1 MELGASEIWAI
12 AGIIL
17 LIVEIL
23 AISFFFMFFGLGAL
37 ATALLS
43 FLEVTPDLT
52 SQVIAFLVVSLG
64 SMMLFRK
71 QMKELFNRRGGEYSE
86 IINERAKVSV
96 AIPAKGEGKVFFRG
110 ADWIA
115 ENLKRESIEAGEQ
128 VVIRKIDGIK
138 LLVEVE

>member
-43 FLEVTPDLT
+43 FLEVTSDLT

-71 QMKELFNRRGGEYSE
+71 QIKELFNRRGGEYSE

>member
-1 MELGASEIWAI
+1 MEIGASEIWAI

-43 FLEVTPDLT
+43 YLDVTPDLT
-52 SQVIAFLVVSLG
+52 SQVISFLVVSLG
-64 SMMLFRK
+64 SMLLFRK
-71 QMKELFNRRGGEYSE
+71 QLRELFNRKGGEYKE
-86 IINERAKVSV
+86 MVDERAKVSV
-96 AIPAKGEGKVFFRG
+96 TIPAKGEGKVFYRG

-115 ENLKRESIEAGEQ
+115 ENLKPEAIEAGAQ
-128 VVIRKIDGIK
+128 VIIKKVDGIK